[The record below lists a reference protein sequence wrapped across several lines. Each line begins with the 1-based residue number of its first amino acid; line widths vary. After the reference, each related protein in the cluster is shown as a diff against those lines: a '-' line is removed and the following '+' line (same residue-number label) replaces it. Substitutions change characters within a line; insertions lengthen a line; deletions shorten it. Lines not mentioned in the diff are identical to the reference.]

1 LIGAQVEARLY
12 LDHVEVWYGQ
22 RKVEDLPR
30 LRGRGKHRI
39 DYRHIIEWLV
49 RKPGA
54 FENYRYQEDLFPTS
68 RFRMAYDALLESR
81 PQRASKE
88 YLKIL
93 HLAAETGEVQVDQAL
108 RELLAGEV
116 EVAITVDA
124 IGAMLAQLDTI
135 APVTMVEVTLV
146 DLASFDQLCTEMAVR
161 Q

>member
-1 LIGAQVEARLY
+1 

-22 RKVEDLPR
+22 KKVEDLPR

-54 FENYRYQEDLFPTS
+54 FDNYRYQGDLFPTS
-68 RFRMAYDALLESR
+68 RFRMAYDGLREST
-81 PQRASKE
+81 PGRASKE

-93 HLAAETGEVQVDQAL
+93 QLAAETGEVQVDQAL

-116 EVAITVDA
+116 AITVES

-135 APVTMVEVTLV
+135 PPVTMVEVALV

>member
-1 LIGAQVEARLY
+1 
-12 LDHVEVWYGQ
+12 
-22 RKVEDLPR
+22 VEDLPR

-68 RFRMAYDALLESR
+68 RFRMAYDGLREST

-88 YLKIL
+88 YLRIL
-93 HLAAETGEVQVDQAL
+93 KLAAETGEGQVDQAL
-108 RELLAGEV
+108 RELQAGEA

-124 IGAMLAQLDTI
+124 INEVLARLDTF
-135 APVTMVEVTLV
+135 APVTMVEVALV
-146 DLASFDQLCTEMAVR
+146 DLASFDQLCTAMAV
-161 Q
+161 QQ